1 MSASPD
7 GRAAAAIHRP
17 LKSRG
22 TAMNDSNNWL
32 GGDGLRTLSRFDQSA
47 LREGHP
53 PAHVLLVDDDPTMQ
67 HMVVSYLEEHNMHV
81 TSASGREDVTTQF
94 AVAQPGLV
102 ILDLRLGQED
112 GLDLLREIRSRS
124 DVPVIITTGH
134 RRDEIDRV
142 VGLELGA
149 DDYVTKPF
157 GLRELL
163 ARIRAVLRRRDTGRV
178 TPQRDSERGRCRFG
192 GWQLERRARRLIDPD
207 GAPVALTKGEYAL
220 LIAFLDAPQRPLTR
234 EHLLQAT
241 RIHED
246 VFDRSIDVQVLRL
259 RRKLEADAS
268 MPRMIL
274 TERGI
279 GYVFAVP
286 VESL

>member
-1 MSASPD
+1 MASA
-7 GRAAAAIHRP
+7 
-17 LKSRG
+17 
-22 TAMNDSNNWL
+22 
-32 GGDGLRTLSRFDQSA
+32 FA
-47 LREGHP
+47 LDEP
-53 PAHVLLVDDDPTMQ
+53 
-67 HMVVSYLEEHNMHV
+67 S
-81 TSASGREDVTTQF
+81 
-94 AVAQPGLV
+94 LV

-112 GLDLLREIRSRS
+112 GLDLLREMRSRS

-157 GLRELL
+157 NMRELL
-163 ARIRAVLRRRDTGRV
+163 ARVRAVLRRRESGRV
-178 TPQRDSERGRCRFG
+178 TPERSPERGRFRFA
-192 GWQLERRARRLIDPD
+192 GWRFDQRTRSLTDPS

-234 EHLLQAT
+234 EYLLQAT
-241 RIHED
+241 RVHED

-259 RRKLEADAS
+259 RRKLETDPS
-268 MPRMIL
+268 MPRFIR
-274 TERGI
+274 TERGV

-286 VESL
+286 VEKL